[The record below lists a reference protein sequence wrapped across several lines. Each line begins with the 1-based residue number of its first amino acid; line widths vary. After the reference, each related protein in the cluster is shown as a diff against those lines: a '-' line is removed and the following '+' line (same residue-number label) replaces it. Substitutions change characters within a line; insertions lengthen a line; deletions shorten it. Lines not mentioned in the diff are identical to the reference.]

1 MSALQECAPSTANFD
16 KDIKNTSYSLIFSIK
31 NNRACEYLLQIA
43 LFFGNNSYIYTG
55 KSMHMKKYIRLLMVA
70 ILSIPSLQ
78 AQENLDQTGKI
89 AEAFEV
95 RRKLVD
101 NENYFA
107 PIDGLSG
114 ERKQAMQFL
123 YAYMPLPDIADKSAQ
138 FFLENVDSSFKAR
151 AEMPWGK
158 SVPIREFLHFVLPV
172 RVNNEDLDLSRA
184 VFYHE
189 LKDRVKGLSMYD
201 AVLEVNHW
209 CHEKV
214 TYTPSDIRT
223 SSPLATVKTAYG
235 RCGEES
241 TFTVAALRAV
251 GIPARQVYT
260 PRWAHTDNNHAWV
273 EAWVDG
279 EWHFLG
285 ACEPEPVLDLA
296 WFNAPASRGMLMHT
310 NVFGSYDGPEEVL
323 SVTPCYTEI
332 NVTANYAPV
341 ATTKV
346 RVVDDAGNPLKAVV
360 EFKIY
365 NYAELFTAAMKN
377 TDEKGETSITSGL
390 GDMVAWASSGESYGF
405 AKFAAGKDSLVTVV
419 VDKAPGY
426 SATMELNITP
436 PCERNTIPAVSDEKK
451 EINACRFAKEDSIRA
466 AYVSTFVTP
475 EKAGMFAQFLGFGDI
490 HERRLAEM
498 ICKSRGNHAT
508 IMEFLSSTPRE
519 NLALAYYLLGVIS
532 DKDLRD
538 VTMET
543 LDDHLNNTARN
554 GCIDE
559 DYRKYILN
567 PRVSNELLTPYKAF
581 FREQFDADKRQF
593 FAGDPQRWIDWC
605 RNNIKVDREWNPLS
619 ICMSPVGV
627 WNMRVADPHSRDIF
641 FVAGARAIGI
651 PARID
656 EVTGKK
662 QYQMAGKWYDVDF
675 EATATGNAPQGRLKA
690 TFAPSR
696 FIDNPMYYSH
706 FTISKIVNG
715 RLQLL
720 GYPEEGV
727 TWQSLLKDGAILDAG
742 DYLLMTGT
750 RMADGSVLS
759 HMTFFTIKEK
769 RTTTIAFVQ
778 RESDEKLQVIGDF
791 NSENIFYDTAEGRER
806 SLLSATGRGYYI
818 IAVIAPGSEPTNHF
832 LRDVMPYKDEF
843 EKWGQKIVLLF
854 RDKDEA
860 GRFVND
866 FPNLPST
873 VVWGTDVNDK
883 IYNEI
888 VTNMKLKNPNRPLIL
903 VADTFNRVVFVSQG
917 YSIGLGEQLVKV
929 LKKL

>member
-1 MSALQECAPSTANFD
+1 MLSFVQLTA
-16 KDIKNTSYSLIFSIK
+16 K
-31 NNRACEYLLQIA
+31 
-43 LFFGNNSYIYTG
+43 
-55 KSMHMKKYIRLLMVA
+55 
-70 ILSIPSLQ
+70 
-78 AQENLDQTGKI
+78 ENLDRNGKI
-89 AEAFEV
+89 AKDFKA
-95 RRKLVD
+95 RRELVAGD
-101 NENYFA
+101 GYFD
-107 PIDGLSG
+107 IFSTLSG
-114 ERKQAMQFL
+114 SKLQAMQFL
-123 YAYMPLPDIADKSAQ
+123 YAYMPLPDIADYSAE
-138 FFLENVDSSFKAR
+138 FHLNNVEYALKAR

-158 SVPIREFLHFVLPV
+158 RVPVREFMHFVLPV
-172 RVNNEDLDLSRA
+172 RVNNENLDNSREVFYKELKERVQDLSMR
-184 VFYHE
+184 E
-189 LKDRVKGLSMYD
+189 

-223 SSPLATVKTAYG
+223 SSPLATVRTAYG

-310 NVFGSYDGPEEVL
+310 NVFGRYDGPEEVL

-341 ATTKV
+341 VTTTV
-346 RVVDDAGNPLKAVV
+346 CVVDENGSPLKADV

-365 NYAELFTAAMKN
+365 NYAEFYTAATKT
-377 TDEKGETSITSGL
+377 TDARGRVTITSGH
-390 GDMVAWASSGESYGF
+390 GDMVAWAAVGDRFGF
-405 AKFAAGKDSLVTVV
+405 VKFTAGKENNVKLV

-426 SATMELNITP
+426 TATLEMNIVP
-436 PCERNTIPAVSDEKK
+436 PAERNTVPFVSEKQAA
-451 EINACRFAKEDSIRA
+451 ENARRFAHEDSIRN
-466 AYVSTFVTP
+466 AYVATFITP
-475 EKAGMFAQFLGFGDI
+475 EKAGMFAQFLGFNGLNERDI
-490 HERRLAEM
+490 VQLL
-498 ICKSRGNHAT
+498 IKSRGNYKT
-508 IMEFLSSTPRE
+508 IMKYLSKVPQEER
-519 NLALAYYLLGVIS
+519 ALAYFLLAAIS
-532 DKDLRD
+532 EKDLRD
-538 VTMET
+538 VS
-543 LDDHLNNTARN
+543 LDVLFDHHENTARN
-554 GCIDE
+554 GAIDR
-559 DYRKYILN
+559 DYRAYILN
-567 PRVSNELLTPYKAF
+567 PRVSNEMLTPYKAF
-581 FREQFDADKRQF
+581 FKQQFNYDERRF
-593 FAGDPQRWIDWC
+593 FAGDPQRWVKWC
-605 RNNIKVDREWNPLS
+605 RENIKVDGSWNPLS
-619 ICMSPVGV
+619 LCMSPKGV
-627 WNMRVADPHSRDIF
+627 WDMRVADPHSRDIF
-641 FVAGARAIGI
+641 FVSGARAMGI

-656 EVTGKK
+656 EVTGKT
-662 QYQMAGKWYDVDF
+662 QYMENYRWIDVNFDAVAT
-675 EATATGNAPQGRLKA
+675 EARNAPQGTLKA
-690 TFAPSR
+690 TFTPTQ
-696 FIDNPMYYSH
+696 FNDNPRYYSH
-706 FTISKIVNG
+706 FSISKIVGG

-727 TWQSLLKDGAILDAG
+727 TWESLLKDGTTMDTG
-742 DYLLMTGT
+742 NYFMMTGT
-750 RMADGSVLS
+750 RMADGGVLANL
-759 HMTFFTIKEK
+759 TFFTVEEGKECL
-769 RTTTIAFVQ
+769 IEYVQ
-778 RESDEKLQVIGDF
+778 RESSEDLQVIGDF
-791 NSENIFYDTAEGRER
+791 NSENIFYDTTEERER

-832 LRDVMPYKDEF
+832 LRDVMPYKEEF
-843 EKWGQKIVLLF
+843 EKWGQKMVLLF

-866 FPNLPST
+866 FPDLPST

-888 VTNMKLKNPNRPLIL
+888 VTNMKLENPNRPLIL